1 MKKWGIGIVILLVLM
16 ILPLWISTYYLN
28 LLTLALISAIF
39 AMSYDLVFG
48 YLDLPSLGHVAFYG
62 VAAYAIGLFSKSV
75 SASFGIN
82 FFLAIGMACA
92 AAALFGILSL
102 RTREAYFLMITLA
115 MAQMLWAIAFKW
127 RSFTRGDDG
136 ISAIVRPEISFLPW
150 SLRDPAGYFYFVL
163 FFFVVCFILMA
174 LIVRSPFGQI
184 IVGIRESEL
193 RMRSLG
199 CNTLLYKYLWLII
212 SAFFAGIAGI
222 LATYF
227 NGYVGPSSLGIGLS
241 AECLLMV
248 LLGGPGTLVGPA
260 IGAGILVFLQNVIS
274 AWTERWLFIMGAIFV
289 LVVLFAPEGVAGLGR
304 KILQRRRVRA

>member
-1 MKKWGIGIVILLVLM
+1 MKKWGIGICILLVLM
-16 ILPLWISTYYLN
+16 ILPLWMSTYYLN
-28 LLTLALISAIF
+28 LLTLALIYAIF
-39 AMSYDLVFG
+39 AMSFDLVFG

-62 VAAYAIGLFSKSV
+62 VAGYTVGIFSKSV
-75 SASFGIN
+75 SVAFVPN
-82 FFLAIGMACA
+82 FLLAIGMACA
-92 AAALFGILSL
+92 VSALFGYLSL

-136 ISAIVRPEISFLPW
+136 ISAILRPEISFLPW

-163 FFFVVCFILMA
+163 FFFVICFILMY
-174 LIVRSPFGQI
+174 LIVRSPFGRI

-212 SAFFAGIAGI
+212 SAFFAGVAGI

-227 NGYVGPSSLGIGLS
+227 HGYVGPAALGIGLS

-248 LLGGPGTLVGPA
+248 LLGGPATLIGPA
-260 IGAGILVFLQNVIS
+260 IGAGVLVFLQNIMS
-274 AWTERWLFIMGAIFV
+274 AWTERWLLIMGAIYVF
-289 LVVLFAPEGVAGLGR
+289 VVLFAPEGIAGLGKEFLR
-304 KILQRRRVRA
+304 KRRVGI